1 MPWEA
6 AKASKTIG
14 SKIGARKLAP
24 KILEPVFFGASFPT
38 YGLFFEVQNCSPI
51 ENPTFGPLNDPL
63 GEKCIVSI

>member
-6 AKASKTIG
+6 AKAVKTMG

-38 YGLFFEVQNCSPI
+38 YGLFFGAKNCFPM
-51 ENPTFGPLNDPL
+51 ENPKFRPQDDPL
-63 GEKCIVSI
+63 ATKCIKYI